1 MTCSNMFSKYAHS
14 PKNIIAKMIQN
25 GNVLEDV
32 MTYLHQNDYK
42 IIYICVY
49 SSPKNIEKELTLW
62 LFNIAMEN
70 HHF

>member
-1 MTCSNMFSKYAHS
+1 
-14 PKNIIAKMIQN
+14 MIQN